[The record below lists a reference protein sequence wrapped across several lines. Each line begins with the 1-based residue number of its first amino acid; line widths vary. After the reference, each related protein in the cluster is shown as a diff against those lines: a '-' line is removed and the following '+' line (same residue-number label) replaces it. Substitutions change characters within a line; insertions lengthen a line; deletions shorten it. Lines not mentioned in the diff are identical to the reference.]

1 MKDTPLHIIHQVICD
16 YFDIDL
22 EYIFINNRK
31 RSVVTKRQ
39 WFHYFAR
46 KLNSMSYEKIGKY
59 NKSAIYNHCRVLHG
73 HGVISNLVDVDNE
86 FKAIK
91 KDLLLLIKLEVDS
104 REINWVTNMVNQF
117 EHEMNIIKLEINN

>member
-1 MKDTPLHIIHQVICD
+1 MKDISLHIIHQVICE
-16 YFDIDL
+16 YFNIEL
-22 EYIFINNRK
+22 EYIFIETRK
-31 RSVVTKRQ
+31 RAVLTKRQ

-46 KLNSMSYEKIGKY
+46 QLSTMSYEKIGKY
-59 NKSAIYNHCRVLHG
+59 NKSAVYGHCRVLHG

-104 REINWVTNMVNQF
+104 REINWVTNFMNQY
-117 EHEMNIIKLEINN
+117 EHEMDVINMEINN